1 MYVINRKGQKV
12 EVEFDKITQR
22 NKELSKDLN
31 IDTAYLSKLV
41 INGLSSGMTTRQID
55 ELAAE
60 TACSL
65 ITTNLDYDTLATR
78 IVISNLHKNTKSTF
92 CEVLHELRDIYAEEI
107 FNFAIC
113 CIDVIDSSIDYSR
126 DYNYGYFGFKTL
138 EKTYLLRNSKTGSIC
153 ERPQH
158 LLMRVAL
165 GIHADLTNPEHAITK
180 VIQTYNEMS
189 LGKFTHATPTLFNA
203 GTKYPALSSCFLLGM
218 DDSVESMYEC
228 IKRSALISKH
238 SGGIGINIS
247 NIRSKG
253 SSIRSS
259 GGSSEGIIPLI
270 RVLNDTARHIT
281 QGGKRKGS
289 IALYLE
295 PHHPEILEFLD
306 LRLNNGKEELR
317 ARDIFIAL
325 WISDLFMKRVEENGM
340 WSLFCPY
347 TINKEYG
354 KGLQDVYGKEFED
367 MYIDAENRKLYTNQI
382 KAHDVWTRIINSQ
395 IETGLPYI
403 MYKDSVNEKSNQK
416 NIGVIRGSNLCVAP
430 ETLILTDKGHVT
442 IKDVE
447 GQKVNV
453 WNGEEFSEVTVT
465 KTGVDQDL
473 IDVFTDDGSKLSCTP
488 YHKFYIQETYSESS
502 IKMVE
507 AQTLKPGDKLIKCDF
522 PVIDGPETF
531 QHSYTHG
538 FFCGDGTYGNITDT
552 EERACK
558 FASLEGHYF
567 CKRHL
572 DFETHDYLC
581 NQDKEINGAGRCQ
594 AKSYSKKPT
603 VYLYGDKKDLLPHI
617 THRSYTENGGRLVL
631 QLPVEIS
638 EKFSVPSFNCSISD
652 KMVWFAGYCD
662 ADGTISRN
670 GDNEQLQVSSINYE
684 FLQHVKLMLQTCGIN
699 PKIRESRGKG
709 QSYLPDGKGGHK
721 YFDTQAVYRLLI
733 TSCELYTLVNLGFV
747 PNRLKITGN
756 KPARDAKQ
764 FIKILKVEN
773 NNRCEDT
780 YCFTEPKRH
789 MGVFN
794 GILTGQCVEIVE
806 YTDADH
812 VSVCNL
818 ASIALPKFV
827 ESKDSKDSYNFAELG
842 RITEMIVEN
851 LNNVIDRTFYPVKE
865 AEKTNLSH
873 RPIGI
878 GVQGLADVFAL
889 LKYSWDSLEAAEL
902 NKRIF
907 ETIYFHAVKKSAELA
922 QIHGSYER
930 FQGSPASFGIL
941 QYDMWKVK
949 PITDYDWGGLKE
961 QVKKGMRNSLLVA
974 PMPTASTAQILGNNE
989 AFEPFTSNIY
999 SRKVI
1004 SGDFT
1009 IVNKYLYK
1017 DLKDLGLWTQSNINK
1032 IIVAGGSIQ
1041 GIDSIPEDI
1050 KNRYKTVWEISQ
1062 KILID
1067 MAVDR
1072 GAFIDQSQSLNLFIS
1087 KPTLSKLSSMHL
1099 YSWKRGSKNGIYYLR
1114 SKPATDAVKF
1124 SIIEEVSHKEVK
1136 AELKL
1141 DDSDQCLSC
1150 GS

>member
-1 MYVINRKGQKV
+1 MYVINRKGEKV

-92 CEVLHELRDIYAEEI
+92 CEVLHELRDIYDEEI

-138 EKTYLLRNSKTGSIC
+138 EKTYLLRNPKTGSIS

-165 GIHADLTNPEHAITK
+165 GIHADIENPEYAISK
-180 VIQTYNEMS
+180 VIQSYNEMS

-289 IALYLE
+289 IAVYLE

-306 LRLNNGKEELR
+306 LRLNVGKEELR

-347 TINKEYG
+347 TISKEYG

-367 MYIDAENRKLYTNQI
+367 MYKDAENKKLYKIQI

-442 IKDVE
+442 IQDVE

-522 PVIDGPETF
+522 PVIDGPEKF
-531 QHSYTHG
+531 QHAYTHG
-538 FFCGDGTYGNITDT
+538 FFCGDGTYGNITDI

-558 FASLEGHYF
+558 FASLDGHYF

-581 NQDKEINGAGRCQ
+581 NQDKETNGVGRCQ

-603 VYLYGDKKDLLPHI
+603 VYLYGEKKDLLPYI
-617 THRSYTENGGRLVL
+617 TYRSYTDNGGRLVV

-699 PKIRESRGKG
+699 PKIRQSRDKG

-721 YFDTQAVYRLLI
+721 YFDTQTVYRLLI
-733 TSCELYTLVNLGFV
+733 TSCELYKLVNLGFV

-764 FIKILKVEN
+764 FIKILKVDN
-773 NNRCEDT
+773 NNRCDDT

-827 ESKDSKDSYNFAELG
+827 ESLDSKESYNFAELG

-889 LKYSWDSLEAAEL
+889 LKYSWDSLEASEL

-922 QIHGSYER
+922 EIHGSYDR
-930 FQGSPASFGIL
+930 FPGSPASFGIL

-949 PITDYDWGGLKE
+949 PITDYNWSSLKE

-1124 SIIEEVSHKEVK
+1124 SIIEEVSQKT
-1136 AELKL
+1136 ELKSE
-1141 DDSDQCLSC
+1141 DTDQCISC

>member
-92 CEVLHELRDIYAEEI
+92 CEVLHELRDIYDEEI

-138 EKTYLLRNSKTGSIC
+138 EKTYLLRNPKTGSIS

-165 GIHADLTNPEHAITK
+165 GIHADIENPEYAISK
-180 VIQTYNEMS
+180 VIQSYNEMS

-289 IALYLE
+289 IAVYLE

-306 LRLNNGKEELR
+306 LRLNVGKEELR

-347 TINKEYG
+347 TISKEYG

-367 MYIDAENRKLYTNQI
+367 MYKDAENKKLYKIQI

-442 IKDVE
+442 IQDVE

-522 PVIDGPETF
+522 PVIDGPEKF
-531 QHSYTHG
+531 QHAYTHG
-538 FFCGDGTYGNITDT
+538 FFCGDGTYGNITDI

-558 FASLEGHYF
+558 FASLDGHYF

-581 NQDKEINGAGRCQ
+581 NQDKETNGVGRCQ

-603 VYLYGDKKDLLPHI
+603 VYLYGEKKDLLPYI
-617 THRSYTENGGRLVL
+617 TYRSYTDNGGRLVV

-699 PKIRESRGKG
+699 PKIRQSRDKG

-721 YFDTQAVYRLLI
+721 YFDTQTVYRLLI
-733 TSCELYTLVNLGFV
+733 TSCELYKLVNLGFV

-764 FIKILKVEN
+764 FIKILKVDN
-773 NNRCEDT
+773 NNRCDDT

-827 ESKDSKDSYNFAELG
+827 ESLDSKESYNFAELG

-889 LKYSWDSLEAAEL
+889 LKYSWDSLEASEL

-922 QIHGSYER
+922 EIHGSYDR
-930 FQGSPASFGIL
+930 FPGSPASFGIL

-949 PITDYDWGGLKE
+949 PITDYNWSSLKE

-1124 SIIEEVSHKEVK
+1124 SIIEEVSQKT
-1136 AELKL
+1136 ELKSE
-1141 DDSDQCLSC
+1141 DTDQCISC

>member
-1 MYVINRKGQKV
+1 
-12 EVEFDKITQR
+12 
-22 NKELSKDLN
+22 
-31 IDTAYLSKLV
+31 
-41 INGLSSGMTTRQID
+41 
-55 ELAAE
+55 
-60 TACSL
+60 
-65 ITTNLDYDTLATR
+65 
-78 IVISNLHKNTKSTF
+78 
-92 CEVLHELRDIYAEEI
+92 
-107 FNFAIC
+107 
-113 CIDVIDSSIDYSR
+113 
-126 DYNYGYFGFKTL
+126 
-138 EKTYLLRNSKTGSIC
+138 
-153 ERPQH
+153 
-158 LLMRVAL
+158 MRVAL
-165 GIHADLTNPEHAITK
+165 GIHAKFQKSISK
-180 VIQTYNEMS
+180 VIESYNEMS

-203 GTKYPALSSCFLLGM
+203 ATKYPALSSCFLLGM
-218 DDSVESMYEC
+218 NDSVESMYEC

-247 NIRSKG
+247 NIRAKG
-253 SSIRSS
+253 SKIRSS
-259 GGSSEGIIPLI
+259 GGTSEGIIPMI
-270 RVLNDTARHIT
+270 KVFNHTARHIT

-289 IALYLE
+289 IAIYIE

-317 ARDIFIAL
+317 ARDIFTAL
-325 WISDLFMKRVEENGM
+325 WVPDLFMKKVEENGM
-340 WSLFCPY
+340 WSLFCPEAIFK
-347 TINKEYG
+347 TYG

-367 MYIDAENRKLYTNQI
+367 MYIDAENKKLYTQQI
-382 KAHDVWTRIINSQ
+382 KAHDIWTRIINSQ

-403 MYKDSVNEKSNQK
+403 MYKDSVNEKNNQK
-416 NIGVIRGSNLCVAP
+416 NIGIIRGSNLCVAP

-442 IKDVE
+442 IQDME

-473 IDVFTDDGSKLSCTP
+473 INVFTDDGSKLSCTP
-488 YHKFYIQETYSESS
+488 YHKFYIQETYSDNS

-531 QHSYTHG
+531 QHAYTHG
-538 FFCGDGTYGNITDT
+538 FFCGDGTYGNISDT
-552 EERACK
+552 EEMACR
-558 FASLEGHYF
+558 FAALDGHYF

-581 NQDKEINGAGRCQ
+581 NHETNGAGRCQ
-594 AKSYSKKPT
+594 ANSYCKKPM
-603 VYLYGDKKDLLPHI
+603 VYLYGEKKDLLPHL
-617 THRSYTENGGRLVL
+617 TYRSYTDNGGRLIL

-638 EKFSVPSFNCSISD
+638 EKFSVPSFNCSLSD

-662 ADGTISRN
+662 ADGTIARN
-670 GDNEQLQVSSINYE
+670 GDIEQLQVGSINYE

-699 PKIRESRGKG
+699 PKIRQSMDKG
-709 QSYLPDGKGGHK
+709 QNYLPDGKGGHK
-721 YFDTQAVYRLLI
+721 YFDIQPVYRLLI
-733 TSCELYTLVNLGFV
+733 TSCELYTLVNLGFA
-747 PNRLKITGN
+747 PKRLKIVGN
-756 KPARDAKQ
+756 KPSMDAKQ

-773 NNRCEDT
+773 NNRCDDT

-794 GILTGQCVEIVE
+794 GILTGQCSEIVQ
-806 YTDADH
+806 YTDDNS

-818 ASIALPKFV
+818 ASIALPKFI
-827 ESKDSKDSYNFAELG
+827 DSKGSYNLSELG

-851 LNNVIDRTFYPVKE
+851 LNNVIDNTFYPIPE
-865 AEKTNLSH
+865 AKITNLSH

-878 GVQGLADVFAL
+878 GIQGLADVFAI
-889 LKYSWDSLEAAEL
+889 LKYSWDSLEALDL

-907 ETIYFHAVKKSAELA
+907 ETIYFHAVKKSSELA

-930 FQGSPASFGIL
+930 FTGSPASFGIL
-941 QYDMWKVK
+941 QYDMWNVK
-949 PITDYDWGGLKE
+949 PITDYDWTGLKE
-961 QVKKGMRNSLLVA
+961 MVKCGMRNSLLVA

-1009 IVNKYLYK
+1009 IVNKYLYN
-1017 DLKDLGLWTQSNINK
+1017 DLKVLGLWTKETINK
-1032 IIVAGGSIQ
+1032 IITEGGSIQ
-1041 GIDSIPEDI
+1041 SIDCIPENI
-1050 KNRYKTVWEISQ
+1050 KNLYKTVWEISQ
-1062 KILID
+1062 KTLID

-1072 GAFIDQSQSLNLFIS
+1072 GAFIDQSQSLNLFIA

-1099 YSWKRGSKNGIYYLR
+1099 YSWKKGSKNGIYYLR
-1114 SKPATDAVKF
+1114 SKPATEAIKF
-1124 SIIEEVSHKEVK
+1124 SIIQEVSQ
-1136 AELKL
+1136 KL
-1141 DDSDQCLSC
+1141 EIKSEIKSEDSDQCISC

>member
-55 ELAAE
+55 ELSAE

-92 CEVLHELRDIYAEEI
+92 CEVLHELRDIYDEEI

-113 CIDVIDSSIDYSR
+113 CIDVIDSSIDYYR

-138 EKTYLLRNSKTGSIC
+138 EKTYLLRNPKTGSIS

-165 GIHADLTNPEHAITK
+165 GIHADLTNPEDAISK

-203 GTKYPALSSCFLLGM
+203 ATKYPALSSCFLLGM

-367 MYIDAENRKLYTNQI
+367 MYKDAENKKLYKTQI
-382 KAHDVWTRIINSQ
+382 KAHDIWTRIITSQ

-430 ETLILTDKGHVT
+430 ETLILTDKGHLT

-502 IKMVE
+502 IKVVE

-522 PVIDGPETF
+522 PVIDGSETF
-531 QHSYTHG
+531 QHAYTHG

-558 FASLEGHYF
+558 FASLDGHYF

-581 NQDKEINGAGRCQ
+581 NQDKEINGVGRCQ

-603 VYLYGDKKDLLPHI
+603 VYLYGEKKDLLPHI

-827 ESKDSKDSYNFAELG
+827 ESKVSKVSKDSYNFAELG

-922 QIHGSYER
+922 EIHGSYER
-930 FQGSPASFGIL
+930 FQGSPVSFGIL

-949 PITDYDWGGLKE
+949 PITDYDWGGLKD

-1017 DLKDLGLWTQSNINK
+1017 DLKELGLWTQSNINK

-1087 KPTLSKLSSMHL
+1087 KPTISKLSSMHL

-1136 AELKL
+1136 AE
-1141 DDSDQCLSC
+1141 DTDQCLSC

>member
-1 MYVINRKGQKV
+1 MHVINRKGEKV

-22 NKELSKDLN
+22 NKKLSKDLD

-41 INGLSSGMTTRQID
+41 INGLSSGMTTIQID

-65 ITTNLDYDTLATR
+65 ITTNIDYDTLATR

-92 CEVLHELRDIYAEEI
+92 WEVLHELRDIYDEDI
-107 FNFAIC
+107 YNFAIDN
-113 CIDVIDSSIDYSR
+113 IKILEDTLDYSK

-138 EKTYLLRNSKTGSIC
+138 EKTYLLRNTKTGTIS

-165 GIHADLTNPEHAITK
+165 GIHAKFQKSISK
-180 VIQTYNEMS
+180 VIESYNEMS

-203 GTKYPALSSCFLLGM
+203 ATKYPALSSCFLLGM
-218 DDSVESMYEC
+218 NDSVESMYEC

-247 NIRSKG
+247 NIRAKG
-253 SSIRSS
+253 SKIRSS
-259 GGSSEGIIPLI
+259 GGTSEGIIPMI
-270 RVLNDTARHIT
+270 KVFNHTARHIT

-289 IALYLE
+289 IAIYIE

-317 ARDIFIAL
+317 ARDIFTAL
-325 WISDLFMKRVEENGM
+325 WVPDLFMKKVEENGM
-340 WSLFCPY
+340 WSLFCPEAIFK
-347 TINKEYG
+347 TYG

-367 MYIDAENRKLYTNQI
+367 MYIDAENKKLYTQQI
-382 KAHDVWTRIINSQ
+382 KAHDIWTRIINSQ

-403 MYKDSVNEKSNQK
+403 MYKDSVNEKNNQK
-416 NIGVIRGSNLCVAP
+416 NIGIIRGSNLCVAP

-442 IKDVE
+442 IQDME

-473 IDVFTDDGSKLSCTP
+473 INVFTDDGSKLSCTP
-488 YHKFYIQETYSESS
+488 YHKFYIQETYSDNS

-531 QHSYTHG
+531 QHAYTHG
-538 FFCGDGTYGNITDT
+538 FFCGDGTYGNISDT
-552 EERACK
+552 EEMACR
-558 FASLEGHYF
+558 FAALDGHYF

-581 NQDKEINGAGRCQ
+581 NHETNGAGRCQ
-594 AKSYSKKPT
+594 ANSYCKKPM
-603 VYLYGDKKDLLPHI
+603 VYLYGEKKDLLPHL
-617 THRSYTENGGRLVL
+617 TYRSYTDNGGRLIL

-638 EKFSVPSFNCSISD
+638 EKFSVPSFNCSLSD

-662 ADGTISRN
+662 ADGTIARN
-670 GDNEQLQVSSINYE
+670 GDIEQLQVGSINYE

-699 PKIRESRGKG
+699 PKIRQSMDKG
-709 QSYLPDGKGGHK
+709 QNYLPDGKGGHK
-721 YFDTQAVYRLLI
+721 YFDIQPVYRLLI
-733 TSCELYTLVNLGFV
+733 TSCELYTLVNLGFA
-747 PNRLKITGN
+747 PKRLKIVGN
-756 KPARDAKQ
+756 KPSMDAKQ

-773 NNRCEDT
+773 NNRCDDT

-794 GILTGQCVEIVE
+794 GILTGQCSEIVQ
-806 YTDADH
+806 YTDDNS

-818 ASIALPKFV
+818 ASIALPKFI
-827 ESKDSKDSYNFAELG
+827 DSKGSYNLSELG

-851 LNNVIDRTFYPVKE
+851 LNNVIDNTFYPIPE
-865 AEKTNLSH
+865 AKITNLSH

-878 GVQGLADVFAL
+878 GIQGLADVFAI
-889 LKYSWDSLEAAEL
+889 LKYSWDSLEALDL

-907 ETIYFHAVKKSAELA
+907 ETIYFHAVKKSSELA

-930 FQGSPASFGIL
+930 FTGSPASFGIL
-941 QYDMWKVK
+941 QYDMWNVK
-949 PITDYDWGGLKE
+949 PITDYDWTGLKE
-961 QVKKGMRNSLLVA
+961 MVKCGMRNSLLVA

-1009 IVNKYLYK
+1009 IVNKYLYN
-1017 DLKDLGLWTQSNINK
+1017 DLKVLGLWTKETINK
-1032 IIVAGGSIQ
+1032 IITEGGSIQ
-1041 GIDSIPEDI
+1041 SIDCIPENI
-1050 KNRYKTVWEISQ
+1050 KNLYKTVWEISQ
-1062 KILID
+1062 KTLID

-1072 GAFIDQSQSLNLFIS
+1072 GAFIDQSQSLNLFIA

-1099 YSWKRGSKNGIYYLR
+1099 YSWKKGSKNGIYYLR
-1114 SKPATDAVKF
+1114 SKPATEAIKF
-1124 SIIEEVSHKEVK
+1124 SIIQEVSQ
-1136 AELKL
+1136 KL
-1141 DDSDQCLSC
+1141 EIKSEIKSEDSDQCISC

>member
-1 MYVINRKGQKV
+1 MYVINRKGEKV

-92 CEVLHELRDIYAEEI
+92 CEVLHELRDIYDEEI

-138 EKTYLLRNSKTGSIC
+138 EKTYLLRNPKTGSIS

-165 GIHADLTNPEHAITK
+165 GIHADIENPEYAISK
-180 VIQTYNEMS
+180 VIQSYNEMS

-289 IALYLE
+289 IAVYLE

-306 LRLNNGKEELR
+306 LRLNVGKEELR

-347 TINKEYG
+347 TISKEYG

-367 MYIDAENRKLYTNQI
+367 MYKDAENKKLYKIQI

-442 IKDVE
+442 IQDVE

-522 PVIDGPETF
+522 PVIDGPEKF
-531 QHSYTHG
+531 QHAYTHG
-538 FFCGDGTYGNITDT
+538 FFCGDGTYGNITDI

-558 FASLEGHYF
+558 FASLDGHYF

-581 NQDKEINGAGRCQ
+581 NQDKETNGVGRCQ

-603 VYLYGDKKDLLPHI
+603 VYLYGEKKDLLPYI
-617 THRSYTENGGRLVL
+617 TYRSYTDNGGRLVV

-699 PKIRESRGKG
+699 PKIRQSRDKG

-721 YFDTQAVYRLLI
+721 YFDTQTVYRLLI
-733 TSCELYTLVNLGFV
+733 TSCELYKLVNLGFV

-764 FIKILKVEN
+764 FIKILKVDN
-773 NNRCEDT
+773 NNRCDDT

-827 ESKDSKDSYNFAELG
+827 ESLDSKESYNFAELG

-889 LKYSWDSLEAAEL
+889 LKYSWDSLEASEL

-922 QIHGSYER
+922 EIHGSYDR
-930 FQGSPASFGIL
+930 FPGSPASFGIL

-949 PITDYDWGGLKE
+949 PITDYDWSGLKE

-1124 SIIEEVSHKEVK
+1124 SIIEEVSQKT
-1136 AELKL
+1136 ELKSE
-1141 DDSDQCLSC
+1141 DTDQCISC

>member
-1 MYVINRKGQKV
+1 
-12 EVEFDKITQR
+12 
-22 NKELSKDLN
+22 
-31 IDTAYLSKLV
+31 
-41 INGLSSGMTTRQID
+41 
-55 ELAAE
+55 
-60 TACSL
+60 
-65 ITTNLDYDTLATR
+65 
-78 IVISNLHKNTKSTF
+78 
-92 CEVLHELRDIYAEEI
+92 
-107 FNFAIC
+107 
-113 CIDVIDSSIDYSR
+113 
-126 DYNYGYFGFKTL
+126 
-138 EKTYLLRNSKTGSIC
+138 
-153 ERPQH
+153 
-158 LLMRVAL
+158 MRVAL
-165 GIHADLTNPEHAITK
+165 GIHADIENPEYAISK
-180 VIQTYNEMS
+180 VIQSYNEMS

-289 IALYLE
+289 IAVYLE

-306 LRLNNGKEELR
+306 LRLNVGKEELR

-347 TINKEYG
+347 TISKEYG

-367 MYIDAENRKLYTNQI
+367 MYKDAENKKLYKIQI

-442 IKDVE
+442 IQDVE

-522 PVIDGPETF
+522 PVIDGPEKF
-531 QHSYTHG
+531 QHAYTHG
-538 FFCGDGTYGNITDT
+538 FFCGDGTYGNITDI

-558 FASLEGHYF
+558 FASLDGHYF

-581 NQDKEINGAGRCQ
+581 NQDKETNGVGRCQ

-603 VYLYGDKKDLLPHI
+603 VYLYGEKKDLLPYI
-617 THRSYTENGGRLVL
+617 TYRSYTDNGGRLVV

-699 PKIRESRGKG
+699 PKIRQSRDKG

-721 YFDTQAVYRLLI
+721 YFDTQTVYRLLI
-733 TSCELYTLVNLGFV
+733 TSCELYKLVNLGFV

-764 FIKILKVEN
+764 FIKILKVDN
-773 NNRCEDT
+773 NNRCDDT

-827 ESKDSKDSYNFAELG
+827 ESLDSKESYNFAELG

-889 LKYSWDSLEAAEL
+889 LKYSWDSLEASEL

-922 QIHGSYER
+922 EIHGSYDR
-930 FQGSPASFGIL
+930 FPGSPASFGIL

-949 PITDYDWGGLKE
+949 PITDYNWSSLKE

-1124 SIIEEVSHKEVK
+1124 SIIEEVSQKT
-1136 AELKL
+1136 ELKSE
-1141 DDSDQCLSC
+1141 DTDQCISC

>member
-1 MYVINRKGQKV
+1 MYVINRSGNKI

-22 NKELSKDLN
+22 NKLLSKDLN

-41 INGLSSGMTTRQID
+41 INGLTSGMTTRQID

-65 ITTNLDYDTLATR
+65 MTSNIDYDTLAAR
-78 IVISNLHKNTKSTF
+78 IIISNLHKNTSSTF
-92 CEVLHELRDIYAEEI
+92 YDVLYELRDVYDEEV
-107 FNFAIC
+107 FNFSVC
-113 CIDVIDSSIDYSR
+113 CIDVIEKALDYSR
-126 DYNYGYFGFKTL
+126 DYNYAYFGFKTL
-138 EKTYLLRNSKTGSIC
+138 EKTYLLRNPKTNVIV

-165 GIHADLTNPEHAITK
+165 GIHYGNIEK
-180 VIQTYNEMS
+180 VIDTYNELS

-218 DDSVESMYEC
+218 SDSVSSMYEC
-228 IKRSALISKH
+228 IKRCALISKH

-247 NIRSKG
+247 NIRAKG
-253 SSIRSS
+253 SDIRSS
-259 GGSSEGIIPLI
+259 GGVSEGIIPMI
-270 RVLNDTARHIT
+270 RVFNDTARHIT

-289 IALYLE
+289 IAIYLE
-295 PHHPEILEFLD
+295 PHHPEVLQFLE
-306 LRLNNGKEELR
+306 LRLNNGKEEMR
-317 ARDIFIAL
+317 ARDIFIAM
-325 WISDLFMKRVEENGM
+325 WVPDLFMKAVEENGV
-340 WSLFCPY
+340 WSLFCPH
-347 TINKEYG
+347 TILKNYG

-367 MYIDAENRKLYTNQI
+367 MYNDAVEKKLYTTQI
-382 KAHDVWTRIINSQ
+382 KAQEIWTRIINSQ

-403 MYKDSVNEKSNQK
+403 MYKDSVNKKNNQK
-416 NIGVIRGSNLCVAP
+416 NIGLIRGSNLCVAS

-442 IKDVE
+442 IKDME

-488 YHKFYIQETYSESS
+488 YHKFYIQKTYSDNS

-531 QHSYTHG
+531 QHAYTHG
-538 FFCGDGTYGNITDT
+538 FFCGDGTYGNISDK

-558 FASLEGHYF
+558 FASLDGHYF

-581 NQDKEINGAGRCQ
+581 NHDKETNGAGKCQ
-594 AKSYSKKPT
+594 ANSYCKKPV
-603 VYLYGDKKDLLPHI
+603 VYLYGEKKDLLAHL
-617 THRSYTENGGRLVL
+617 TYRSYTDNGGRLIL

-670 GDNEQLQVSSINYE
+670 GDNEQLQVGSINYE

-699 PKIRESRGKG
+699 PKIRQMRDKG
-709 QSYLPDGKGGHK
+709 QNYLPDGKGGHK
-721 YFDTQAVYRLLI
+721 YYDTQPLYRLLI
-733 TSCELYTLVNLGFV
+733 TSCELYTLFNLGFA
-747 PNRLKITGN
+747 PKRLEIAGN

-764 FIKILKVEN
+764 FIKILKIEN
-773 NNRCEDT
+773 NNRCDDT
-780 YCFTEPKRH
+780 YCFTEEKRH

-794 GILTGQCVEIVE
+794 GIITGQCSEIVQ
-806 YTDADH
+806 YTDADN

-818 ASIALPKFV
+818 ASIALPKYI
-827 ESKDSKDSYNFAELG
+827 KDGVYDFKELG

-851 LNNVIDRTFYPVKE
+851 LNNVIDRTFYPVPE
-865 AEKTNLSH
+865 AKTTNLKH

-878 GVQGLADVFAL
+878 GIQGLADVFAM

-922 QIHGSYER
+922 QVYGSYE
-930 FQGSPASFGIL
+930 FFDGSPASFGIL
-941 QYDMWKVK
+941 QYDMWNVK
-949 PITDYDWGGLKE
+949 PITDYDWDGLKE
-961 QVKKGMRNSLLVA
+961 MVKKGMRNSLLVA

-1017 DLKDLGLWTQSNINK
+1017 NLKDLGLWSQDIVNK
-1032 IIVAGGSIQ
+1032 IILAGGSIQ
-1041 GIDSIPEDI
+1041 SIDGIPENI
-1050 KNRYKTVWEISQ
+1050 KNLYKTVWEISQ
-1062 KILID
+1062 KTLID
-1067 MAVDR
+1067 MSVDR
-1072 GAFIDQSQSLNLFIS
+1072 GAFIDQSQSLNLFIA
-1087 KPTLSKLSSMHL
+1087 KPTISKLSSMHL

-1114 SKPATDAVKF
+1114 SKPATEAVKF
-1124 SIIEEVSHKEVK
+1124 SIMKEVETK
-1136 AELKL
+1136 
-1141 DDSDQCLSC
+1141 DDEGCVSC